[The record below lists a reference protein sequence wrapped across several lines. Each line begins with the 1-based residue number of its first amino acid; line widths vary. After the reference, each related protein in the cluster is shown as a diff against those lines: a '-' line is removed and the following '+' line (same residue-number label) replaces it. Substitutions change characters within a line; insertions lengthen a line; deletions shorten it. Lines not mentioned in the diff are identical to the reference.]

1 MSGQVSSM
9 GDKSE
14 MVMNSSHYLD
24 NLIMGVYCKCIMV
37 MGERIHSIETGSENN
52 THIILE
58 VA

>member
-1 MSGQVSSM
+1 M

-24 NLIMGVYCKCIMV
+24 NLIMGVYCKCIMG

-52 THIILE
+52 TNIILE

>member
-1 MSGQVSSM
+1 MSM
-9 GDKSE
+9 GLERMVYKRDW
-14 MVMNSSHYLD
+14 VMNSRHYLD
-24 NLIMGVYCKCIMV
+24 NLIMGVYCKCIMG